1 MAAKGIPEY
10 FAHKKYNI
18 SPEDITRLV
27 FGCRPEDIQERV
39 IITPIWS
46 TEDFPAEAADSI
58 ETVCERD
65 FSPCVY
71 TLSYKNQPMT
81 LVRSGIGAPQA
92 GDVVLALGGTPCRH
106 LIFTGSFGGLTEDL
120 HIGDLLTI
128 TESIGGDG
136 YSSYLKEGEL
146 SPQAFL
152 KPAKPDAG
160 LNGLLEEHASSL
172 AIENDAVLHKGRIF
186 SSDTIV
192 SQFFHLDEMREKH
205 GCVGIEM
212 ETSAV
217 FNCAQ
222 VVGIAA
228 TALLLVSDVTPTNKS
243 LFSGRTEEDRVR
255 YANVKKEVLSRI
267 ILDTLSDERLEG
279 TG

>member
-18 SPEDITRLV
+18 SSEDITRLV
-27 FGCRPEDIQERV
+27 FGCRPEDIQEKV
-39 IITPIWS
+39 ILTPIWS
-46 TEDFPAEAADSI
+46 TEDFLAEAVDSI

-71 TLSYKNQPMT
+71 TLWYKNQPMT

-92 GDVVLALGGTPCRH
+92 GDVVLTLGGTPCRH
-106 LIFTGSFGGLTEDL
+106 LIFTGSFGGLTGDL

-146 SPQAFL
+146 SPNAFL
-152 KPAKPDAG
+152 QPARPDDR
-160 LNGLLEEHASSL
+160 LNGVLEEHASSL
-172 AIENDAVLHKGRIF
+172 AAKNNVVLHKGRIF

-192 SQFFHLDEMREKH
+192 AQFFHLDEMREKH
-205 GCVGIEM
+205 GCAGIEM

-217 FNCAQ
+217 FNCSQ
-222 VVGIAA
+222 VAGIAA
-228 TALLLVSDVTPTNKS
+228 TALLLVSDVIPTNKN
-243 LFSGRTEEDRVR
+243 LFSGRTEEDRAR
-255 YANVKKEVLSRI
+255 YSAVKKSVLSRI
-267 ILDTLSDERLEG
+267 ILDTLSDRRLE
-279 TG
+279 